1 MDKLGSYDVVVI
13 GAGHAGIEAAHAAA
27 TLGARTAVF
36 TLSLD
41 FIGNM
46 PCNPSI
52 GGTAKGHLVR
62 EIDAGA
68 RALPSTACVCRP
80 TASVTTCG

>member
-1 MDKLGSYDVVVI
+1 MDKLSSYDVIVI

-27 TLGARTAVF
+27 RLGARTAVF

-46 PCNPSI
+46 PAADALQV
-52 GGTAKGHLVR
+52 GG
-62 EIDAGA
+62 
-68 RALPSTACVCRP
+68 ALFIVLDGLRFGVLCAVQLYYQFTR
-80 TASVTTCG
+80 

>member
-27 TLGARTAVF
+27 ILGARTAVF

-41 FIGNM
+41 FIGIR
-46 PCNPSI
+46 PRSWPWI
-52 GGTAKGHLVR
+52 FRKAKSA
-62 EIDAGA
+62 ESSPI
-68 RALPSTACVCRP
+68 
-80 TASVTTCG
+80 